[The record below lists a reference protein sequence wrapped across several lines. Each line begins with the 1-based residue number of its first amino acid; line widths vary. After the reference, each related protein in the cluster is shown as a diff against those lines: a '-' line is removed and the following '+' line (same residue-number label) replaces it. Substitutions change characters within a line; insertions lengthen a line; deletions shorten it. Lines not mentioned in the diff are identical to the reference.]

1 MNKGVQGMGEW
12 LAGIPDKHHAGL
24 IEPRNTQ
31 IGHTHIQERGQ
42 DVMTQPHRRQSVTA
56 LDFSPSTPLLPPARV
71 C

>member
-1 MNKGVQGMGEW
+1 MGEW

-42 DVMTQPHRRQSVTA
+42 DVMNQAPTQQGVTA
-56 LDFSPSTPLLPPARV
+56 PDFSPSPLTLPPALVR
-71 C
+71 